1 MATRTFEIYYRDLN
15 DDCKARYLAFQK
27 VDDVSELN
35 EDLAP
40 LAMIDIEDRPEEE
53 VA

>member
-1 MATRTFEIYYRDLN
+1 MTRTFKIYYRDLN
-15 DDCKARYLAFQK
+15 EDCKKRYLEFQK
-27 VDDVSELN
+27 VSDVSELN

-40 LAMIDIEDRPEEE
+40 LAMIDVEDNPDEE